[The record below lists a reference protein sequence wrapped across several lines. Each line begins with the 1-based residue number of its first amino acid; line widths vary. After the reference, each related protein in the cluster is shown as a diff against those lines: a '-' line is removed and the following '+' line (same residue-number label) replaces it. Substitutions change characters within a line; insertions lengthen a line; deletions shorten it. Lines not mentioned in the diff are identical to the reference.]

1 MSKEAAAGDMR
12 RILSELC
19 EALCLDFSRAVETAS
34 SRDSTRV
41 KRGSW
46 YLLASSWPDSPIRM
60 MFLTWGAWRI
70 S

>member
-1 MSKEAAAGDMR
+1 MR

-41 KRGSW
+41 KRES
-46 YLLASSWPDSPIRM
+46 
-60 MFLTWGAWRI
+60 
-70 S
+70 